1 MPLLAINLS
10 DTLSD
15 QIKVLVE
22 KGLYRS
28 FEAFLEIAAFNQLAL
43 ERGATPAEIVE
54 RGHRQPR
61 RGGHAAAVNGSAR
74 AESKAQPADVAVKTA
89 RASPPRRAVEP
100 VARMAPPDDTTVTE
114 EVFNATFKRLALL
127 PRTEASPLPCE
138 PSPNGLSSERVFGQ
152 VNRLLPLKL
161 ACRWLAS
168 AAVAEGKWPRYDL
181 ISDRLA
187 DDAATVGSLLEEWD
201 AKNERKRDELLAT
214 GLPRRGNSASR
225 DRFLTMFMARVT
237 RGGEIYPATICQY
250 QLARFNDSAIV
261 LTEQGMAFCDLE
273 SPILDKRDTKS
284 TVTLATA
291 ESEFLV
297 RQIHERVPAER
308 EDMQAVLQIVKEG
321 KTSPADLSDAVRSRF
336 PDDWSDSVFQTHLS
350 GLVARLGDLRL
361 LRRNWQGRNVLY
373 ELAEEQLVES
383 FFKV

>member
-43 ERGATPAEIVE
+43 ERGATLAEIVE

-89 RASPPRRAVEP
+89 RGSPPRRAVEP

-127 PRTEASPLPCE
+127 PRTEASPQPCE

-168 AAVAEGKWPRYDL
+168 PP
-181 ISDRLA
+181 
-187 DDAATVGSLLEEWD
+187 SLR
-201 AKNERKRDELLAT
+201 AN
-214 GLPRRGNSASR
+214 G
-225 DRFLTMFMARVT
+225 
-237 RGGEIYPATICQY
+237 PATISSATGWPTTPRRS
-250 QLARFNDSAIV
+250 ARCSRSGTRRTNGSGTSCSQPAYPPRQQR
-261 LTEQGMAFCDLE
+261 LT
-273 SPILDKRDTKS
+273 R
-284 TVTLATA
+284 
-291 ESEFLV
+291 
-297 RQIHERVPAER
+297 
-308 EDMQAVLQIVKEG
+308 
-321 KTSPADLSDAVRSRF
+321 
-336 PDDWSDSVFQTHLS
+336 
-350 GLVARLGDLRL
+350 
-361 LRRNWQGRNVLY
+361 
-373 ELAEEQLVES
+373 
-383 FFKV
+383 